1 VPMQVGLRTSLHEPE
16 PFSAGSSSHAL
27 SSRSPRLSTR
37 PSVPKLPREL
47 KIPPRSPRAG
57 LRAGKMATPR
67 TRSLAQPGPRSAVRR
82 RQREAA
88 GDPLFSPTLPRA
100 AATVP
105 IGAAGSSPRLMR
117 IQSDDMALSAG
128 VYGAIGSGVSGPAS
142 SSVSSVGQYSEQAR
156 LYEALTEFTTE
167 EQAAEGTVHE
177 WMRNYNAE
185 IENFPSVA
193 LYCEMKLR
201 EVFSRPV
208 RVQPDRLRT
217 AVCCEIH
224 SKMVSFFGQYGSI
237 MSALHNEMCRAIY
250 PNFDPN
256 LPKTEK
262 SWLETVCAPS
272 IHLPACL

>member
-1 VPMQVGLRTSLHEPE
+1 MPMQVGLRTSLHEPE

-105 IGAAGSSPRLMR
+105 IRAAGSSPRLMR
-117 IQSDDMALSAG
+117 IQSDDMALSAD
-128 VYGAIGSGVSGPAS
+128 VYGAIGSGVSGCERLAS
-142 SSVSSVGQYSEQAR
+142 TCTDALQLSVSWSNCTGRCVCPTFGKSVCGYGTSRCSSTIVVEAR
-156 LYEALTEFTTE
+156 VSRIYEAVLALCRSGAHAYCCITEWRSHLHITAAPVEPTNLTFTM
-167 EQAAEGTVHE
+167 H
-177 WMRNYNAE
+177 
-185 IENFPSVA
+185 
-193 LYCEMKLR
+193 
-201 EVFSRPV
+201 
-208 RVQPDRLRT
+208 
-217 AVCCEIH
+217 
-224 SKMVSFFGQYGSI
+224 
-237 MSALHNEMCRAIY
+237 
-250 PNFDPN
+250 
-256 LPKTEK
+256 
-262 SWLETVCAPS
+262 TVCVGRR
-272 IHLPACL
+272 